1 MFVSDDIND
10 TQGNVAEV
18 NFALIYASFQ
28 NLASSKIFHFAMHLV
43 DPVTLGILCDMR
55 CSREI
60 NHFHGKCDCCVQVSC
75 TCAAKKC

>member
-10 TQGNVAEV
+10 
-18 NFALIYASFQ
+18 FALIYASFQ